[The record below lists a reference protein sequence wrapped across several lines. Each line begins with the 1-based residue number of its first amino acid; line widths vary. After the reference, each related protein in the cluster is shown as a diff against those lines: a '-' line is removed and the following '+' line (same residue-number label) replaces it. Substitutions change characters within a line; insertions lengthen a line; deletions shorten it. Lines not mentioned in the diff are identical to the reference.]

1 MTGHFRKIMLPLDGS
16 EFASHA
22 LPIAQQLAQQLQA
35 KLVLYRVVQNLQYEV
50 GYTGRTPSLE
60 LNIERQQTLVDH
72 ATRWLQRLVDDLALH
87 NVAAE
92 AVVDIGEPGE
102 RILAY
107 ARADDID
114 LIVMGTHGRRGV
126 PRLLHG
132 SVAATVLADATCP
145 VLLVRPKSGTVN
157 ADDNAEELPKAT

>member
-16 EFASHA
+16 EFANHA

-35 KLVLYRVVQNLQYEV
+35 ELVLFRVVPNLHYEV
-50 GYTGRTPSLE
+50 EIKGNVPSLD
-60 LNIERQQTLVDH
+60 LNIERQRTMVDH
-72 ATRWLQRLVDDLALH
+72 ATLWLQRMVDDLAVH

-92 AVVDIGEPGE
+92 AVVDVGDPGE

-107 ARADDID
+107 AQADDID

-145 VLLVRPKSGTVN
+145 VMLVRPKTGTVN
-157 ADDNAEELPKAT
+157 TDESAGAPPKST